1 MPKTA
6 DCAARGGPGAGAVL
20 VCTVWCFCVP
30 GAMAMAGDLSPTGG
44 SAQCKPADEPALA
57 PAGQKIELVA
67 GADAPDAIQVLRKGT
82 SSGTARKAAATRVP
96 LAHMAPTNRQR
107 AEAILNE
114 TSLFRELP
122 LLSFECEPA
131 IYRFFT
137 THPDVA
143 VSIWQVLRISQF
155 QMWQTGP
162 NEYEAD
168 AGDGTVGTVDVLY
181 RGQDEQVIL
190 CEGALSSPILPQNI
204 RASALMHLRS
214 SFAPGPDG
222 RPRVTSHLCLFVSF
236 PSQTV
241 ETAAKIISPL
251 GNAIIDRNFS
261 EVSLFVCMMSLAM
274 QRQPGWV
281 EQLSDRLEN
290 VLEIRKS
297 ELVKVT
303 AEAYAAARR
312 REIGAAA
319 GHRPALR
326 SASGGTAIV
335 R

>member
-6 DCAARGGPGAGAVL
+6 DCAARAGAVL
-20 VCTVWCFCVP
+20 VCTLWCFCVP
-30 GAMAMAGDLSPTGG
+30 GAITAGELSPAGG
-44 SAQCKPADEPALA
+44 GKPGGAD
-57 PAGQKIELVA
+57 QRIELVA
-67 GADAPDAIQVLRKGT
+67 GTSVPDPIQVLRKGT
-82 SSGTARKAAATRVP
+82 SSGAARKAAATRIP
-96 LAHMAPTNRQR
+96 LAHMTPEDRER
-107 AEAILNE
+107 AEAILHE
-114 TSLFRELP
+114 ISLFRELP
-122 LLSFECEPA
+122 LLNFDCEPA
-131 IYRFFT
+131 VYRFFT

-168 AGDGTVGTVDVLY
+168 AGDGTVGTIDVLY
-181 RGQDEQVIL
+181 RGQHEQVIL
-190 CEGALSSPILPQNI
+190 CKGALSSPLLPQNI
-204 RASALMHLRS
+204 QANALMHLRS

-297 ELVKVT
+297 QLVKLT
-303 AEAYAAARR
+303 AETYASARR
-312 REIGAAA
+312 REIEAAR
-319 GHRPALR
+319 GGGPALR
-326 SASGGTAIV
+326 SAGGSPAIV
-335 R
+335 Q

>member
-6 DCAARGGPGAGAVL
+6 DCAARGGSGAGAVL
-20 VCTVWCFCVP
+20 VCTIWCFCVP
-30 GAMAMAGDLSPTGG
+30 GAIATAGELSPAG
-44 SAQCKPADEPALA
+44 AHCEVPDEQGLA
-57 PAGQKIELVA
+57 PIGEKIELVA
-67 GADAPDAIQVLRKGT
+67 GTNVPDPIQVLRKGN
-82 SSGTARKAAATRVP
+82 SSSSARKSATSRVP
-96 LAHMAPTNRQR
+96 LAYMTPSNRQR
-107 AEAILNE
+107 AESILDE

-131 IYRFFT
+131 VYRFFT

-241 ETAAKIISPL
+241 ETAAKIMSPL

-297 ELVKVT
+297 QLVQLT
-303 AEAYAAARR
+303 AETYAGAPR
-312 REIGAAA
+312 RETGGAA
-319 GHRPALR
+319 GHRPTVR
-326 SASGGTAIV
+326 SASGGTAVV

>member
-6 DCAARGGPGAGAVL
+6 DCAARGGSGTGAVL

-30 GAMAMAGDLSPTGG
+30 GAMAAAGELGAAAGT
-44 SAQCKPADEPALA
+44 LA
-57 PAGQKIELVA
+57 PPHEKIELVA
-67 GADAPDAIQVLRKGT
+67 GSDVPDPIQVVRKGT
-82 SSGTARKAAATRVP
+82 SSAAARKSAATRVP
-96 LAHMAPTNRQR
+96 LTQMTSRNRER
-107 AEAILNE
+107 AEAILRE

-122 LLSFECEPA
+122 LLTYGVEPA
-131 IYRFFT
+131 AYRFFT

-143 VSIWQVLRISQF
+143 VSIWRVLQISQF

-162 NEYEAD
+162 NQYEAD
-168 AGDGTVGTVDVLY
+168 AGDGTVGTIDVLY

-190 CEGALSSPILPQNI
+190 CEGALSSPVLPQNI

-214 SFAPGPDG
+214 SFAPGADG

-290 VLEIRKS
+290 VLEVRKS
-297 ELVKVT
+297 QLVQVT
-303 AEAYAAARR
+303 AETHAVARR
-312 REIGAAA
+312 REVGTVPDR
-319 GHRPALR
+319 RPALR
-326 SASGGTAIV
+326 SASTGTATQ

>member
-1 MPKTA
+1 V
-6 DCAARGGPGAGAVL
+6 AGE
-20 VCTVWCFCVP
+20 
-30 GAMAMAGDLSPTGG
+30 LSPAGG
-44 SAQCKPADEPALA
+44 AAPCERIGTELV
-57 PAGQKIELVA
+57 PAGERIELAA
-67 GADAPDAIQVLRKGT
+67 GTNVPEPIQVLRKGT
-82 SSGTARKAAATRVP
+82 SSSSARKAAAIRLP
-96 LAHMAPTNRQR
+96 LAHMTPGNRAR
-107 AEAILNE
+107 AEAILRG

-122 LLSFECEPA
+122 LLNFDCEPA
-131 IYRFFT
+131 VYRFFT

-168 AGDGTVGTVDVLY
+168 AGDGTVGTIDVLY

-190 CEGALSSPILPQNI
+190 CEGAVSSPILPQNI

-214 SFAPGPDG
+214 SFAPGSDG

-241 ETAAKIISPL
+241 ETAAKIVSPL
-251 GNAIIDRNFS
+251 GNAIIDSNFS

-290 VLEIRKS
+290 VLEIRKTQ
-297 ELVKVT
+297 LVQLT
-303 AEAYAAARR
+303 AETYAAARR
-312 REIGAAA
+312 REIGVAPGQA
-319 GHRPALR
+319 HPLR
-326 SASGGTAIV
+326 SASAGTAVV